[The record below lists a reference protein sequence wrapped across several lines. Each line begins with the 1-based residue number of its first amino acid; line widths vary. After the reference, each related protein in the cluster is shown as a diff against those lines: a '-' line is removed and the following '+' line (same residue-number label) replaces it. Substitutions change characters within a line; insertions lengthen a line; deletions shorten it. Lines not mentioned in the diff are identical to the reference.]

1 MNRIPLAT
9 GDRYLTMVS
18 ENNNNKFYHMHAPV
32 GGKFTVEYGRI
43 GGTGGFGGRVMSC
56 VYDDWQWDQ
65 VYANRIAHGY
75 KDISD
80 QYFALQGEIPEKTED
95 EEKPEKVTF
104 TTKIMTMLK
113 SFVSRFMESNYTVK
127 AENITS
133 AMVKEADRILGI
145 LQNQASAGS
154 VASFNRVLC
163 DLWMTI
169 PRAMYNTRSLI
180 ASSADDFD
188 RIVRREANYID
199 TVRSLVCDTVR
210 IDPAKSRAMKTVS
223 GYCDTHGITI
233 SGTTASEDEMLKGM
247 MGGDAHRFVRAYRV
261 SNRPQEERFAEY
273 AGKKGN
279 VRKLF
284 HGTVNENIYSIIG
297 NGLLL
302 NPNARIT
309 GKMFGNGSYFAP
321 KAGKSIGYTSL
332 DGSYWANGR
341 SRSAFLLV
349 FDVAMGNVYNTSTY
363 DRKWEERGFLNRYD
377 SVHAHAG
384 SMLRNDEIIVYNEAA
399 SCIRY
404 MIEIR

>member
-1 MNRIPLAT
+1 MNTIPLSI

-18 ENNNNKFYHMHAPV
+18 AENNNKFYHMHAPV
-32 GGKFTVEYGRI
+32 NGRFTVEYGRI

-56 VYDDWQWDQ
+56 TYDECQWDQ

-80 QYFALQGEIPEKTED
+80 QYFALKGEVRQPE
-95 EEKPEKVTF
+95 EEKKPEKQTLTV
-104 TTKIMTMLK
+104 KIMSLLK
-113 SFVSRFMESNYTVK
+113 SFVSRFMESNYTVR

-133 AMVKEADRILGI
+133 AMVREADRILGR
-145 LQNQASAGS
+145 LQEQNDVGD
-154 VASFNRVLC
+154 FNRVLC

-169 PRAMYNTRSLI
+169 PRAMFDTRRLV
-180 ASSADDFD
+180 ASSSGDFD
-188 RIVRREANYID
+188 RIISREANYLD

-210 IDPAKSRAMKTVS
+210 IDTAKSKDLKTVS
-223 GYCDTHGITI
+223 GYCDAHGISVYET
-233 SGTTASEDEMLKGM
+233 SPKDDEMLKRL
-247 MGGDAHRFVRAYRV
+247 MGHDAHRFVRAYKV
-261 SNRPQEERFAEY
+261 SNRPQEVRFAKY
-273 AGKKGN
+273 AADKGN
-279 VRKLF
+279 VRMLF
-284 HGTVNENIYSIIG
+284 HGTVNENLYSIIG

-321 KAGKSIGYTSL
+321 KAGKSIGYTSIN
-332 DGSYWANGR
+332 GSYWANGR
-341 SRSAFLLV
+341 SDSAYLLV
-349 FDVAMGNVYNTSTY
+349 FDVAMGNTYHTSTH
-363 DRKWEERGFLNRYD
+363 DCAWERSGFHSQYD

-384 SMLRNDEIIVYNEAA
+384 SCLRNDEIIVYNEAA